1 MDKSQRNIIVYL
13 VEDDIDDAYLVKKLL
28 TPDSCFKFKVEHFHT
43 LDELTLALASTSCDA
58 ILLDLGLSD
67 TRGMETLSRIQE
79 KNYAIPII
87 VITGLEE
94 SEFGEKAI
102 QLGAQDYIP
111 KTELRGSLLRRVIKY
126 AVERYKMVRDLKQL
140 SLKDPLTSLSN
151 KKAFQDSIE
160 VAIDTWQRY
169 QESFA
174 VMFIDLDKFKPVNDT
189 FGHIVGDQVLK
200 LVGQRLISYGRTTD
214 TIARVGGDEFAIILP
229 KLSDKESL
237 LTAAEHKLT
246 LIRQPIFVDTPDG
259 LAEVKVDASIGIA
272 VLDEHCSEPSKIVEY
287 ADTAMY
293 RAKESTSASI
303 VFFDDAPNGNS

>member
-1 MDKSQRNIIVYL
+1 MEKTQRNIVVYL
-13 VEDDIDDAYLVKKLL
+13 VEDDTDDAYLVKKLL
-28 TPDSCFKFKVEHFHT
+28 TPDSCFTFEVKHFHT
-43 LDELTLALASTSCDA
+43 LDELALALTNTSCDA

-67 TRGMETLSRIQE
+67 TRGMQTLSVIQE

-87 VITGLEE
+87 VLTGLEE

-111 KTELRGSLLRRVIKY
+111 KAELRGSLLRRVIKY
-126 AVERYKMVRDLKQL
+126 AVERYKMVRELKQL

-151 KKAFQDSIE
+151 KKAFQDSVK

-169 QESFA
+169 QDSFA

-189 FGHIVGDQVLK
+189 FGHSVGDQVLK

-229 KLSDKESL
+229 KLTDKEAL
-237 LTAAEHKLT
+237 LAAAEHKLM
-246 LIRQPIFVDTPDG
+246 LIRQPIFVDTSEG
-259 LAEVKVDASIGIA
+259 LTEVKVDASIGIA
-272 VLDEHCSEPSKIVEY
+272 VLDKHCTEPRKIVEH
-287 ADTAMY
+287 ADNAMY
-293 RAKESTSASI
+293 RAKESPDVSI
-303 VFFDDAPNGNS
+303 VFYHP